1 MSTRKKPSQ
10 VKAAKKPEEPVVS
23 PDTTPETPTLQNK
36 PTKRRRLAKA
46 FTYPLDEI
54 LENRTK
60 PVRERFTILQGEYE
74 QLVEMK
80 KNLSAQ
86 GLDAKKS
93 DLVRIGL
100 GLLFRQSEEDIQALL
115 QSLPRAS

>member
-1 MSTRKKPSQ
+1 M
-10 VKAAKKPEEPVVS
+10 
-23 PDTTPETPTLQNK
+23 
-36 PTKRRRLAKA
+36 
-46 FTYPLDEI
+46 
-54 LENRTK
+54 
-60 PVRERFTILQGEYE
+60 ILQGEYE